1 MNETT
6 PATPPPADATGTPSA
21 DERLWALFA
30 HLSILLGGLVTSG
43 WGFSIGCFIG
53 PLVIWIIKKDTMP
66 FVNDQAKEA
75 LNFAIT
81 LSIIGFALLM
91 VTILSLGI
99 GALRHDPAAAVRRP
113 RRARARDHRG
123 REVERGRRLPLPA
136 HDPAGQVKARP
147 PARAGATRASCRP

>member
-6 PATPPPADATGTPSA
+6 PATPTPASAPATPSA

-30 HLSILLGGLVTSG
+30 HLSILLGGLVTTG
-43 WGFSIGCFIG
+43 WGFSIGCFLG

-99 GALRHDPAAAVRRP
+99 GALLTIPLLLFVGIGALVLVIIAAVKSNEGVAYRYP
-113 RRARARDHRG
+113 LTI
-123 REVERGRRLPLPA
+123 RL
-136 HDPAGQVKARP
+136 VK
-147 PARAGATRASCRP
+147 

>member
-6 PATPPPADATGTPSA
+6 PATPPPASVTATPSA

-30 HLSILLGGLVTSG
+30 HLSILLGGLVTTG
-43 WGFSIGCFIG
+43 WGFSIGCFLG
-53 PLVIWIIKKDTMP
+53 PLIIWIIKKDTMP

-99 GALRHDPAAAVRRP
+99 GALLTIPLLLFVGLGALVLVIIAAVKSNEGVAYRYP
-113 RRARARDHRG
+113 LTI
-123 REVERGRRLPLPA
+123 RL
-136 HDPAGQVKARP
+136 VK
-147 PARAGATRASCRP
+147 

>member
-6 PATPPPADATGTPSA
+6 PITPPPSEATGTPSA

-30 HLSILLGGLVTSG
+30 HLSILLGGLVTTG
-43 WGFSIGCFIG
+43 WGFSIGCFLG
-53 PLVIWIIKKDTMP
+53 PLIIWIIKKDTMP

-99 GALRHDPAAAVRRP
+99 GALLTIPLLLFVGLGALVLVIIAAVKSNEGVAYRYP
-113 RRARARDHRG
+113 LTI
-123 REVERGRRLPLPA
+123 RL
-136 HDPAGQVKARP
+136 VK
-147 PARAGATRASCRP
+147 